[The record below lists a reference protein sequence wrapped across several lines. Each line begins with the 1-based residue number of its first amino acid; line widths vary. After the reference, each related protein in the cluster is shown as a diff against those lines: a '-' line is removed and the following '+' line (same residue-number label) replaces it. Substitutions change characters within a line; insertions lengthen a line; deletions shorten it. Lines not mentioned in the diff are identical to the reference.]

1 MFYSSPI
8 DRLLYNNLTRQN
20 TGHISGSADHNFEFQ
35 LGTPGNMSSDRDIA
49 LFWSEISLNGWKR
62 YIWGLGMR
70 VWPSNFD
77 HLDYTIEKALT
88 AIY

>member
-20 TGHISGSADHNFEFQ
+20 TGHILGSADHNSEFQ
-35 LGTPGNMSSDRDIA
+35 LGAPGNMSSDRDIA
-49 LFWSEISLNGWKR
+49 LFWSKISLDYWQR

-70 VWPSNFD
+70 VWPPNFD
-77 HLDYTIEKALT
+77 HLDYTVEKALT